1 MANLPHSKRVVV
13 TGMGVMTPLGVSVQ
27 ELWDSLIAGKS
38 GIGPMTLCDPNDYP
52 CQIAGEVTNFDP
64 VQYIPAKEARR
75 MARFTHFA
83 VCAATMAVEDA
94 ALDLQK
100 IDCTRVGVLLG
111 NGNGG
116 FPTIE
121 ENMRILI
128 EKNGMRVSPYFFS
141 MILPNMAAGTVSRF
155 LGATGYL
162 NTVSTA
168 CAAGTQALGEAAEVI
183 RRGAADV
190 MIAGGTEAGISQLG
204 LAGFS
209 VMRALSTRN
218 DEPQKASRPFDA
230 QRDGFIPA
238 EGAGILILESLEYAL
253 NRGATILAEIAGYGA
268 SSDAFHPVQ
277 PEETGVGAARAI
289 QLALDDAGVSP
300 QEVDY
305 INAHGTSTPLND
317 VSETRAIK
325 RVFGEHAYN
334 VPISS
339 TKSMIGHALGGAGGI
354 EAVAS
359 IKTIQDDL
367 IHPTAN
373 LEFPDPL
380 CDLDYVPGK
389 ARAKEVQVVLSNSFG
404 FGGQNAC
411 LVIRS
416 YSE

>member
-1 MANLPHSKRVVV
+1 MMKKNCHRFFFMEYHSSKLSEIQV
-13 TGMGVMTPLGVSVQ
+13 
-27 ELWDSLIAGKS
+27 
-38 GIGPMTLCDPNDYP
+38 
-52 CQIAGEVTNFDP
+52 
-64 VQYIPAKEARR
+64 
-75 MARFTHFA
+75 
-83 VCAATMAVEDA
+83 
-94 ALDLQK
+94 
-100 IDCTRVGVLLG
+100 
-111 NGNGG
+111 
-116 FPTIE
+116 
-121 ENMRILI
+121 ENMRILV
-128 EKNGMRVSPYFFS
+128 EKSGMRVTPYFLP
-141 MILPNMAAGTVSRF
+141 MILPNMAAAAVSRF
-155 LGATGYL
+155 HGATGYL

-183 RRGAADV
+183 KRGAADV

-218 DEPQKASRPFDA
+218 DDPQKASRPFDA

-238 EGAGILILESLEYAL
+238 EGAGILILETLEYAL
-253 NRGATILAEIAGYGA
+253 NRGATILAEIVGYGA

-325 RVFGEHAYN
+325 LVFGEHAYN

-359 IKTIQDDL
+359 VKTIQHGL

-373 LEFPDPL
+373 LLIHLPH
-380 CDLDYVPGK
+380 
-389 ARAKEVQVVLSNSFG
+389 
-404 FGGQNAC
+404 
-411 LVIRS
+411 
-416 YSE
+416 